1 MCSVNIPDLLGERR
15 GAITLFYSFHLPGLA
30 CDLLPGLVCDLLPGL
45 VCDLIPGLVYDLLP
59 LAVSVSLNA

>member
-1 MCSVNIPDLLGERR
+1 MFSLAFLLPSSFSFP
-15 GAITLFYSFHLPGLA
+15 LCFLFFFFPFSFYSFHLPGLA
-30 CDLLPGLVCDLLPGL
+30 CDLLPGL